1 MVAVPD
7 ERGLPAVLLLSPAV
21 AGPDFL
27 LPPAVAGP
35 DFLLPPAA
43 AGSVSRWSN
52 GSRRPPRNLRNVK
65 LSIKNIII

>member
-21 AGPDFL
+21 AVPDFLLPPAVTGPDFL

-35 DFLLPPAA
+35 DFLPPPPPA
-43 AGSVSRWSN
+43 AGSVSR
-52 GSRRPPRNLRNVK
+52 
-65 LSIKNIII
+65 

>member
-21 AGPDFL
+21 AVPDFL

-35 DFLLPPAA
+35 DFLLPLAVAGPDFRLPPAA
-43 AGSVSRWSN
+43 ADGSVSR
-52 GSRRPPRNLRNVK
+52 
-65 LSIKNIII
+65 